1 MNVLLRV
8 LGLQALSIVLQ
19 RLSPRAARLLSLCAV
34 AASTS
39 YPLWAVLTG
48 RWGAGDVLVTFWLE
62 NIAVGF
68 WLLVRAMTATHA
80 YDRPGAF
87 AMGASARDPY
97 VRKLS
102 GRPAMLAST
111 AVAALL
117 LVLFTGLHG
126 ALTYS
131 LARDLTRTG
140 DLGSYVRMLLVLWAA
155 HGIST
160 GVEWFGQGLR
170 HNPDPSFIV
179 GPAARRLVTLH
190 VTVLVAAVV
199 AARVPAAPREVAVVL
214 VLIAIKLAVDLRSYF
229 RARPGSG
236 QARGHHVVEHA
247 ERQAS

>member
-1 MNVLLRV
+1 MTVLLRV
-8 LGLQALSIVLQ
+8 LGLHAVSIVLQ
-19 RLSPRAARLLSLCAV
+19 RLSPRAARILSFCAV
-34 AASTS
+34 AASTA
-39 YPLWAVLTG
+39 YPLWAVLSG

-87 AMGASARDPY
+87 AMGSSARGPY
-97 VRKLS
+97 ARKLS

-111 AVAALL
+111 AVAAGALAF
-117 LVLFTGLHG
+117 FTVVHG
-126 ALTYS
+126 ALTYAV
-131 LARDLTRTG
+131 ARDLTRTG
-140 DLGSYVRMLLVLWAA
+140 DLGSYLRMLLVLWAA

-160 GVEWFGQGLR
+160 VVEWFAQGGR
-170 HNPDPSFIV
+170 HNPDPKFIV

-199 AARVPAAPREVAVVL
+199 TARVPPAPREVAVVL
-214 VLIAIKLAVDLRSYF
+214 VLIAIKLAVDLRSYL
-229 RARPGSG
+229 RPGPGSG
-236 QARGHHVVEHA
+236 QPRGHHVVEHA